1 MIREIDQSIY
11 IEDVNTF
18 LYKFIFLNIIINFF
32 LYLTSSEILAVTIY
46 ILLEFYLFFNLKKL
60 LKDSFSSF
68 FALLIQVL
76 IISLINLTYL
86 TFILTSLI
94 NNFLFDTTLTE
105 ILFYDLYCDLN
116 TYFLANIYLL
126 FFSLS
131 LLLFNSFIPKALIIM
146 VTKKINTLNFF
157 YPRNKITI
165 LIMLCIS
172 FELFLF
178 LSGIAGTQQ
187 SGGFMLE
194 GEDKSTWYTQLT
206 YFINIF
212 HIFLNILYL
221 TRNNHNL
228 TFFEKFFLLTS
239 LATSFLSFGYYQRR
253 NIVIF
258 FVTNFLLYFIMT
270 NKKVFTL
277 KNIFIYS
284 FALIIVFQSFIY
296 LGTIRKLSIIQK
308 ETSLIQTFNS
318 GEMFSF
324 LKDDGMKDFG
334 TSLLQENLRERMM
347 NNHELAT
354 LFFYKGQK
362 RQNFLYGQYL
372 LRSFIQVMPAVFIDN
387 KEYYIPGDAFIATI
401 TNSPLYEIDTI
412 DSIHSASYADFGI
425 FGLIVYPI
433 IINLVIFFTYKI
445 IMIKKLLKTTALFI
459 VALYLPIFTVRIIEA
474 DLLRVFVTFRN
485 IIIFTLFFNF
495 VLSYIEKNKLNK
507 F

>member
-1 MIREIDQSIY
+1 MIKEIDQSKY
-11 IEDVNTF
+11 IENVNYF
-18 LYKFIFLNIIINFF
+18 LYRFIFLSLIINFF
-32 LYLTSSEILAVTIY
+32 LYLISSEVIAIILY
-46 ILLEFYLFFNLKKL
+46 ILLEIYLFFCLKKL
-60 LKDSFSSF
+60 LKDSFASL

-76 IISLINLTYL
+76 IVSLISLTYL
-86 TFILTSLI
+86 TFILTALL
-94 NNFLFDTTLTE
+94 NNFLFDTTISE
-105 ILFYDLYCDLN
+105 ILFYDLYCDLDS
-116 TYFLANIYLL
+116 YFLANIYLL

-146 VTKKINTLNFF
+146 VTQKINLLNFF
-157 YPRNKITI
+157 FPRNKISI
-165 LIMLCIS
+165 LIILCIS

-178 LSGIAGTQQ
+178 ISGIAGTQR

-194 GEDKSTWYTQLT
+194 GDDKSTWYTQLT
-206 YFINIF
+206 YFINMF

-221 TRNNHNL
+221 TRNNNNL
-228 TFFEKFFLLTS
+228 TFFEKCFLLISITI
-239 LATSFLSFGYYQRR
+239 SFVSFGYYQRR

-258 FVTNFLLYFIMT
+258 FVTNFFLYFIMT
-270 NKKVFTL
+270 NKKVFTF
-277 KNIFIYS
+277 KNSFIYS
-284 FALIIVFQSFIY
+284 FAFIIVFQSFVY
-296 LGTIRKLSIIQK
+296 LGTIRKIKIIEK
-308 ETSLIQTFNS
+308 ETSLIQTFKS

-354 LFFYKGQK
+354 LFFYKRQK

-372 LRSFIQVMPAVFIDN
+372 LRSFIQVVPAVFIKN
-387 KEYYIPGDAFIATI
+387 KQNYIPGDDFIGTI

-425 FGLIVYPI
+425 FGLIIYPI

-459 VALYLPIFTVRIIEA
+459 VAIYLPIFTIRIIEA
-474 DLLRVFVTFRN
+474 NLLGIFVIFRN
-485 IIIFTLFFNF
+485 IIIFTIFFNF

-507 F
+507 Y